1 MTTERDD
8 AIALMTAAR
17 DLARYIAAECDR
29 ELAHHSTPH
38 PDYMTDFPAFVDDD
52 SDYLPSA
59 TELLSII
66 IDSLSDAPDPSALM
80 NLIRTDSPLPT
91 RATDAPPTYL
101 YDLALNL
108 DLPTLAPF
116 NSHPDDRD

>member
-29 ELAHHSTPH
+29 ELAHHSTS
-38 PDYMTDFPAFVDDD
+38 MTDFPAFVDDD

-66 IDSLSDAPDPSALM
+66 IDSLSDAPDPTALM
-80 NLIRTDSPLPT
+80 NLIRTDSPLPL